1 MDRDAHRHRE
11 DSPVTLSPALRSA
24 LPYALIAAAVVAIAA
39 VSVLRSG
46 PARSTVEVE
55 LPVARSTLDSGG
67 AGDASRRTSTPPAT
81 HELEIVTVLPQDA
94 IPAIFDP
101 QFVSAA
107 EADAQLAADDLVLG
121 VSVAGDHR
129 AYGVAFLS
137 SREVVNDV
145 IGGLPLAVT

>member
-1 MDRDAHRHRE
+1 
-11 DSPVTLSPALRSA
+11 V
-24 LPYALIAAAVVAIAA
+24 LPFALIAAGVAAIAA

-46 PARSTVEVE
+46 PESSTVEVE
-55 LPVARSTLDSGG
+55 RPVARSTGG
-67 AGDASRRTSTPPAT
+67 GDASSGTPAPSSSRQ
-81 HELEIVTVLPQDA
+81 LEIVTVLPQDA

-107 EADAQLAADDLVLG
+107 EADAQLAPEDLVLG
-121 VSVAGDHR
+121 VSVDGDHR

-145 IGGLPLAVT
+145 IGGVPLAVTW

>member
-1 MDRDAHRHRE
+1 M
-11 DSPVTLSPALRSA
+11 TLSPALRRV
-24 LPYALIAAAVVAIAA
+24 LPYALIAAGVAAIAA

-46 PARSTVEVE
+46 PESSTVEVE
-55 LPVARSTLDSGG
+55 RPVARSTAGG
-67 AGDASRRTSTPPAT
+67 GDASSGTPAPPSSR
-81 HELEIVTVLPQDA
+81 ELEIVTVLPQDA

-107 EADAQLAADDLVLG
+107 EADAQLAPEDLVLG
-121 VSVAGDHR
+121 VSVDDDHR

-145 IGGLPLAVT
+145 IGGVPLAVTW

>member
-1 MDRDAHRHRE
+1 M
-11 DSPVTLSPALRSA
+11 TLSPALRRV
-24 LPYALIAAAVVAIAA
+24 LPFALIATGIAALAA
-39 VSVLRSG
+39 VSVVRSG
-46 PARSTVEVE
+46 PERSTVEVE
-55 LPVARSTLDSGG
+55 RPVARSTT
-67 AGDASRRTSTPPAT
+67 GDAGASSTR
-81 HELEIVTVLPQDA
+81 ELEIVTVLPQDA

-107 EADAQLAADDLVLG
+107 EADAQLAPDDLVLG

-145 IGGLPLAVT
+145 IGGVPLAVTW